1 MKLSVYI
8 LLFLRIELVLGI
20 QCYSC
25 IGRSRKHVGDDP
37 CANPAENVGD
47 GHVREI
53 DCVNE
58 KLCWKGITG
67 GRLKRGCGE
76 KRCALLPDIN
86 MGSLITQTCCANDLC
101 NRTSA
106 RLASQWLS
114 YFLLALHTFNFLS
127 ISSCWEDA

>member
-1 MKLSVYI
+1 MRLSVYM
-8 LLFLRIELVLGI
+8 LLFLRLEFVIGI

-25 IGRSRKHVGDDP
+25 VGRSRKHAGDDP

-76 KRCALLPDIN
+76 KRCAFLPDIN
-86 MGSLITQTCCANDLC
+86 MGSLVTQTCCANDLC

-106 RLASQWLS
+106 RLASQWLG
-114 YFLLALHTFNFLS
+114 YFLLVLHFFHYFS
-127 ISSCWEDA
+127 